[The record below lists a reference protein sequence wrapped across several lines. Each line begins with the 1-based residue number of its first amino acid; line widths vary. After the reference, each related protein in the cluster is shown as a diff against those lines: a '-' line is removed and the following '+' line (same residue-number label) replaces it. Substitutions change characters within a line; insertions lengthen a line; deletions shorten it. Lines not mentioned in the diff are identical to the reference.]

1 MQPGQSYLHSLA
13 GTQHTYCFPFVFIFI
28 LFLNETHEIYLAS
41 YTSMRPT
48 LVSIPLS
55 VSVSLT
61 HALSLA
67 RALSRVLSLSLS
79 LLVARSTLVRFSCI
93 ADNSC
98 AATRLDD
105 AMPPR
110 ARVLLHFE
118 GTVLLQTLSLLLQ
131 RLQASA
137 SILTPCTQRGSQ
149 SWRSGRVQSCTS
161 LWRTFC
167 GRGFQ
172 SLSALTNAT
181 TIGAKHT

>member
-55 VSVSLT
+55 VSVSVSLT
-61 HALSLA
+61 HALS
-67 RALSRVLSLSLS
+67 LSLSLS
-79 LLVARSTLVRFSCI
+79 LLVARSTLVRLSCI

-98 AATRLDD
+98 AATRPDD